1 MTRLVLPDERYAESY
16 RAFLRELDGEQI
28 SFSLS
33 YPAGDFSALV
43 LRLKGLSD
51 GEGLPA
57 GWVPISVFWQILGH
71 EAVGVANVRHGLS
84 DELRIYGGHIGYT
97 IRPSRRRQGLG
108 TSILRL
114 ALNEASQLGIQD
126 VLVTCDKEN
135 TASARIIIGNGGVLD
150 SESFVESQEAIIQR
164 YWVAAATSAA

>member
-16 RAFLRELDGEQI
+16 RAFLRELNGEQI

-33 YPAGDFSALV
+33 YPADDFPALV
-43 LRLKGLSD
+43 SRLKGLSN

-71 EAVGVANVRHGLS
+71 EVVGVANVRHGLS
-84 DELRIYGGHIGYT
+84 DELRVFGGHIGYT

-114 ALNEASQLGIQD
+114 ALNEAFQLGIQD
-126 VLVTCDKEN
+126 VLVTCGKDN
-135 TASARIIIGNGGVLD
+135 VASARVIIGNGGVLD
-150 SESFVESQEAIIQR
+150 SESFVERQEAIIQR
-164 YWVAAATSAA
+164 YWVPATPAA